1 MDPNA
6 TLARIRELCRG
17 HVLDADEAA
26 ELAELI
32 TVLDGWI
39 TRGGYL
45 PAVWQVG
52 RPAALAQA
60 QSRYPRHPID
70 VAGRALGERRDV

>member
-32 TVLDGWI
+32 TVLDGWLS
-39 TRGGYL
+39 RGGSMPTAWQHY
-45 PAVWQVG
+45 PADRPTG
-52 RPAALAQA
+52 RN
-60 QSRYPRHPID
+60 PRP
-70 VAGRALGERRDV
+70 VF

>member
-6 TLARIRELCRG
+6 TLARIRELCREIP
-17 HVLDADEAA
+17 LDAPDEAA
-26 ELAELI
+26 ELAEL
-32 TVLDGWI
+32 VGSLDEWI

-60 QSRYPRHPID
+60 QAHYPADRPI
-70 VAGRALGERRDV
+70 GRNPRPVF